1 MMVVMTDVAR
11 QQIRATARYIR
22 GEFGE
27 RYREYFLNR
36 VKEMRHYLIANP
48 NLRPLEPLLSDRAIS
63 YRSVVVTKLNKMIY
77 YIGDDTVI
85 YVVAFWDVRRNPATL
100 AASVR

>member
-48 NLRPLEPLLSDRAIS
+48 NLGPLEPLLSDRAIS

-77 YIGDDTVI
+77 PKSVI
-85 YVVAFWDVRRNPATL
+85 RISHCHTAPRNPNDRFGFKPAE
-100 AASVR
+100 A